1 MNERTRNIAVGLTAL
16 VALVLLGVMI
26 LIFTGLPSVLK
37 RGYVIR
43 MRFPVTY
50 DISTGDP
57 VYLAGLRAGMIT
69 DVDFADPA
77 DPSQGITFTA
87 LINRDVRLPGNIK
100 PVVFTRGLVGKG
112 YLELTAEGPKPIDAR
127 SGKVIEYLPTD
138 GSVVLAGEHQGSGMF
153 PPELTTAL
161 KGLSRL
167 ADNLNDLLAPS
178 PEAPPGG
185 GPAGS
190 QPASDRADQMP
201 GLRGT
206 VMKFNRTLDALNAVL
221 GSPENQANIKASLAG
236 LANAAAKTTE
246 AMEAF
251 KSFAEQARASVAEV
265 GGAASATRTQIEAL
279 SAKLIEDAEAI
290 SRLMQTMQAT
300 MAKIESG
307 QGTAGQLVNDP
318 ALYNNLV
325 DATRQMTDLLREFR
339 QLVGTWQKSG
349 VELKVK

>member
-1 MNERTRNIAVGLTAL
+1 MKERTRNIAVGLTAL

-26 LIFTGLPSVLK
+26 MIFTGLPSILK

-50 DISTGDP
+50 DISTGDT
-57 VYLAGLRAGMIT
+57 VYLAGLRAGTIT

-77 DPSQGITFTA
+77 DPAQGITFTA
-87 LINRDVRLPGNIK
+87 LINRDVRLPGNSK

-112 YLELTAEGPKPIDAR
+112 YLELTAEGPKPVDAS
-127 SGKVIEYLPTD
+127 SGKVIEFLPTD
-138 GSVVLAGEHQGSGMF
+138 GSVVLNGEHQGNGMF

-161 KGLSRL
+161 KGLSKL
-167 ADNLNDLLAPS
+167 ADNLNDLLAPP
-178 PEAPPGG
+178 PEAAPGG

-190 QPASDRADQMP
+190 QPASDQANQIP

-236 LANAAAKTTE
+236 LAAAATKTTE

-251 KSFAEQARASVAEV
+251 KSFAEQARASVADV
-265 GGAASATRTQIEAL
+265 GSSTRTQINAL
-279 SAKLIEDAEAI
+279 SSKLIEDAEAI
-290 SRLMQTMQAT
+290 SRLMQTMQAA

-325 DATRQMTDLLREFR
+325 DATRQMSDLLREFR
-339 QLVGTWQKSG
+339 QLVGTWQKNG
-349 VELKVK
+349 VQVKVK